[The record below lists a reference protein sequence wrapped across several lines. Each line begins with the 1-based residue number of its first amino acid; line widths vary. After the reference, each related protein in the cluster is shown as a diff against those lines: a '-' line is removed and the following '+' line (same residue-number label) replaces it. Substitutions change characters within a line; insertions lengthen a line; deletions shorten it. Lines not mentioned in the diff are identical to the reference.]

1 MSHETPIRALDPLEI
16 RVTGGL
22 VRGVSERGIRAWRG
36 IPYAAAPMGPRRFR
50 APAPVEPW
58 PGVRDATEFGPV
70 APQSHKGQFIGA
82 HPRIPQS
89 EDCLNLNVMAPD
101 AAVEDGDLR
110 PVMVF
115 IHGGAYS
122 VGSSRETPR
131 QGEGL
136 VRRGGIVFVGIN
148 YRLGALGYLD
158 FTRYSTPERPF
169 ESNLGLRDQ
178 VAALAWVRANIR
190 AFGGDPEAVTL
201 FGESA
206 GGNAVTTLMT
216 VPAAAGLFQ
225 RAIAQS
231 SPPNAVYPPAL
242 TSEWAATFV
251 GILAEQT
258 PGVADDAADL
268 VHPAAQLVSERASR
282 DDHGARALLP
292 EAVEPPVASGLTDA
306 DAVRLLLEAG
316 PARLAR
322 AATTLTVRSP
332 DLYPGTIPLCPVIDG
347 DFLPERPLDA
357 FRDGR
362 AHRIPLIIGTNER
375 EGSLFSGRIDILA
388 STPPRMR
395 AVFAN
400 TKKKAKKALKAQYP
414 GIPAARASLDFGGDY
429 SFWYPSVKVGER
441 HSRYAPVH
449 FYRFDAAP
457 RLLRRMG
464 LDATHGLELF
474 PLFDRLDGWF
484 GRGMTVLGGRR
495 AFKAIGARMQGWWLS
510 FARTG
515 TPDAAW
521 PVYTEAE
528 RLTLIIDTRDRV
540 VADPNAERRI
550 AWGAFVPHV

>member
-1 MSHETPIRALDPLEI
+1 MTSDTGTRAHDPLEV
-16 RVTGGL
+16 RVSEGRLHG
-22 VRGVSERGIRAWRG
+22 VRERGIRAWRG
-36 IPYAAAPMGPRRFR
+36 IPYAAAPVGPLRFR
-50 APAPVEPW
+50 APAPAEPW
-58 PGVRDATEFGPV
+58 SGVRDAAGFGPV

-89 EDCLNLNVMAPD
+89 EDCLNLNVIAPD
-101 AAVEDGDLR
+101 TPDDGTLR

-115 IHGGAYS
+115 VHGGAYS
-122 VGSSRETPR
+122 VGSSRENPR

-136 VRRGGIVFVGIN
+136 VRRGGIVYVGLN

-158 FTRYSTPERPF
+158 FSRYSTPERPF

-190 AFGGDPEAVTL
+190 AFGGDPDAVTL

-231 SPPNAVYPPAL
+231 APPNAVYPPTL
-242 TSEWAATFV
+242 TAEWAATFV

-258 PGVADDAADL
+258 LGAPATGTNP
-268 VHPAAQLVSERASR
+268 VHPAAQLAGPAAEPSV
-282 DDHGARALLP
+282 G
-292 EAVEPPVASGLTDA
+292 VEPPVRSGLTDA
-306 DAVRLLLEAG
+306 EAVQLLLDAD
-316 PARLAR
+316 PARLAG
-322 AATTLTVRSP
+322 ATTTLTMRSP
-332 DLYPGTIPLCPVIDG
+332 DQYPGTIPLCPVIDG

-362 AHRIPLIIGTNER
+362 AHRIPLIIGTNQR

-395 AVFAN
+395 AVFKN
-400 TKKKAKKALKAQYP
+400 TKKKARKALKAQYP
-414 GIPAARASLDFGGDY
+414 GMPAPRAALDFGGDY

-495 AFKAIGARMQGWWLS
+495 AFKAIGARMQGWWLA
-510 FARTG
+510 FAQTG
-515 TPDAAW
+515 DPDAAW
-521 PVYTEAE
+521 PRYTEAD
-528 RLTLIIDTRDRV
+528 RLTLVINTSDRV
-540 VADPNAERRI
+540 ESDPQAERRV

>member
-1 MSHETPIRALDPLEI
+1 MTQHAGTRSLDPLKI
-16 RVTGGL
+16 RVSGGL

-36 IPYAAAPMGPRRFR
+36 IPYAAAPVGPRRFR
-50 APAPVEPW
+50 APAPVDPW
-58 PGVRDATEFGPV
+58 PGVRDAAGFGPV
-70 APQSHKGQFIGA
+70 ATQSHRGQFIGA

-89 EDCLNLNVMAPD
+89 EDCLNLNVITPD
-101 AAVEDGDLR
+101 AAPADGPLR

-115 IHGGAYS
+115 VHGGAYS
-122 VGSSRETPR
+122 VGSSRENPR

-136 VRRGGIVFVGIN
+136 VRRGGIVYVSFN

-158 FTRYSTPERPF
+158 FTRYSTLERPF

-190 AFGGDPEAVTL
+190 AFGGNPDAVTL

-216 VPAAAGLFQ
+216 VPAAAGLFH

-231 SPPNAVYPPAL
+231 APPNAVYPPAL
-242 TSEWAATFV
+242 TAEWAATFV
-251 GILAEQT
+251 GILADQQAD
-258 PGVADDAADL
+258 GSADDRVGPGAA
-268 VHPAAQLVSERASR
+268 
-282 DDHGARALLP
+282 
-292 EAVEPPVASGLTDA
+292 
-306 DAVRLLLEAG
+306 RLLLDAE
-316 PARLAR
+316 PARLAE
-322 AATTLTVRSP
+322 ATTILTVRSP
-332 DLYPGTIPLCPVIDG
+332 DRYPGTIPLCPVIDG

-362 AHRIPLIIGTNER
+362 ALRIPLIIGTNER

-388 STPPRMR
+388 STPPRIR

-400 TKKKAKKALKAQYP
+400 TKKKAKKALKALYP
-414 GIPAARASLDFGGDY
+414 GIPEARAALDFGGDY

-441 HSRYAPVH
+441 HSRYAPVY

-495 AFKAIGARMQGWWLS
+495 AFKAIGARMQGWWLG
-510 FARTG
+510 FAGTG
-515 TPDAAW
+515 VPDAAW
-521 PVYTEAE
+521 PAYTEAD
-528 RLTLIIDTRDRV
+528 RLTRIIDTRDRV
-540 VADPNAERRI
+540 EADPQADRRV
-550 AWGAFVPHV
+550 AWGKFVPHV

>member
-1 MSHETPIRALDPLEI
+1 MTPQAGARALDPLEI
-16 RVTGGL
+16 AVSGGL
-22 VRGVSERGIRAWRG
+22 LQGVSERGIRAWRG
-36 IPYAAAPMGPRRFR
+36 IPYAAAPIGDRRYR
-50 APAPVEPW
+50 APAAPEPW
-58 PGVRDATEFGPV
+58 QGVRDAAGFGPV

-89 EDCLNLNVMAPD
+89 EDCLSLNVIAPD
-101 AAVEDGDLR
+101 APVEPEALR

-115 IHGGAYS
+115 VHGGAYS
-122 VGSSRETPR
+122 VGSSREIPR

-136 VRRGGIVFVGIN
+136 VRRGGIVYVGIN

-158 FTRYSTPERPF
+158 FSRYSTPERPF

-178 VAALAWVRANIR
+178 VQALAWVHANIR
-190 AFGGDPEAVTL
+190 AFGGDPDAVTL

-242 TSEWAATFV
+242 TAEWAALFV

-258 PGVADDAADL
+258 PGSPAAGTDPE
-268 VHPAAQLVSERASR
+268 HPAVRL
-282 DDHGARALLP
+282 ARKKTGTAPPAPAAPIPAL
-292 EAVEPPVASGLTDA
+292 SDA
-306 DAVRLLLEAG
+306 EAVRLLLDAD

-322 AATTLTVRSP
+322 AATALTVRSP
-332 DLYPGTIPLCPVIDG
+332 DQYPGTIPLCPVIDG
-347 DFLPERPLDA
+347 NFLPERPLDA

-395 AVFAN
+395 AVFVN

-414 GIPAARASLDFGGDY
+414 GIPASRASLDFGGDY
-429 SFWYPSVKVGER
+429 SFWYPSVKVAER

-495 AFKAIGARMQGWWLS
+495 AFKAIGRRMQGWWLR
-510 FARTG
+510 FAATG
-515 TPDAAW
+515 TPDPAW
-521 PVYTEAE
+521 PPYTETD

-540 VADPNAERRI
+540 EADPQAERRI

>member
-1 MSHETPIRALDPLEI
+1 MTQHTGARALDPLE
-16 RVTGGL
+16 VTVAAGVL
-22 VRGVSERGIRAWRG
+22 RGVRERGIRAWRG
-36 IPYAAAPMGPRRFR
+36 IPYAAAPVGDLRFR
-50 APAPVEPW
+50 APAPVQPW
-58 PGVRDATEFGPV
+58 PGVRDAAAFGPV
-70 APQSHKGQFIGA
+70 APQSHKGQFVGA

-89 EDCLNLNVMAPD
+89 EDCLNLNVIAPD
-101 AAVEDGDLR
+101 EPVDPEALR
-110 PVMVF
+110 PVMLFV
-115 IHGGAYS
+115 HGGAYS
-122 VGSSRETPR
+122 VGSSRENPR

-136 VRRGGIVFVGIN
+136 VRRGGIVYVGIN

-158 FTRYSTPERPF
+158 FSRYSTPTRPF

-190 AFGGDPEAVTL
+190 AFGGDPDAVTL

-216 VPAAAGLFQ
+216 VPSAAGLFH

-231 SPPNAVYPPAL
+231 APPNAVYPPAL
-242 TSEWAATFV
+242 TAEWAATFV
-251 GILAEQT
+251 GILADQSIGAPAT
-258 PGVADDAADL
+258 GVHP
-268 VHPAAQLVSERASR
+268 VHPAVRRAGGQ
-282 DDHGARALLP
+282 DALAGAA
-292 EAVEPPVASGLTDA
+292 ESPVISGLTDA
-306 DAVRLLLEAG
+306 EAVRLLVEAD
-316 PARLAR
+316 PARLAG
-322 AATTLTVRSP
+322 ATTTLTVRSP
-332 DLYPGTIPLCPVIDG
+332 DQYPGTIPLCPVIDG

-362 AHRIPLIIGTNER
+362 AHRVPLIIGTNER

-414 GIPAARASLDFGGDY
+414 GMPAPRAALDFGGDY
-429 SFWYPSVKVGER
+429 SFWYPSVKVAER
-441 HSRYAPVH
+441 HSRYAPVY

-495 AFKAIGARMQGWWLS
+495 AFKAIGARMQVWWLG
-510 FARTG
+510 FAATG
-515 TPDAAW
+515 EPDAAW
-521 PVYTEAE
+521 PAYTEAD
-528 RLTLIIDTRDRV
+528 RLTLLIDTHDRLV
-540 VADPNAERRI
+540 SDPHAERRV

>member
-1 MSHETPIRALDPLEI
+1 MTQHAGTRSLDPLEI
-16 RVTGGL
+16 RVSGGL

-36 IPYAAAPMGPRRFR
+36 IPYAAAPVGPRRFR
-50 APAPVEPW
+50 APVPADPW
-58 PGVRDATEFGPV
+58 PGVRDAAEFGPV
-70 APQSHKGQFIGA
+70 ATQSHKGQFIGA

-89 EDCLNLNVMAPD
+89 EDCLNLNVIAPD
-101 AAVEDGDLR
+101 APVDDGALR

-115 IHGGAYS
+115 VHGGAYS
-122 VGSSRETPR
+122 VGSSRENPR

-136 VRRGGIVFVGIN
+136 VRRGGIVYVSIN

-190 AFGGDPEAVTL
+190 AFGGDPDAVTL

-231 SPPNAVYPPAL
+231 APPNAVYPPAL
-242 TSEWAATFV
+242 TAEWAATFV

-258 PGVADDAADL
+258 VGAPAGDL
-268 VHPAAQLVSERASR
+268 VHPAEQHPAEQTPAEQTP
-282 DDHGARALLP
+282 ALQ
-292 EAVEPPVASGLTDA
+292 PVDSGLSDSE
-306 DAVRLLLEAG
+306 AVRLLLGAD
-316 PARLAR
+316 PARLAG
-322 AATTLTVRSP
+322 ATTTLTVRSP
-332 DLYPGTIPLCPVIDG
+332 DRYPGTIPLCPVIDG
-347 DFLPERPLDA
+347 DLLPERPLDA

-400 TKKKAKKALKAQYP
+400 TKKKAKKALKALYP
-414 GIPAARASLDFGGDY
+414 GMPAPRAALDFGGDY

-441 HSRYAPVH
+441 HSRYAPVY

-495 AFKAIGARMQGWWLS
+495 AFKAIGSRMQGWWLG

-515 TPDAAW
+515 VPDAAW
-521 PVYTEAE
+521 PGYTETD
-528 RLTLIIDTRDRV
+528 RLTRIIDTRDRIES
-540 VADPNAERRI
+540 DPQAERRI
-550 AWGAFVPHV
+550 AWGKFVPHV

>member
-1 MSHETPIRALDPLEI
+1 MTQHAGTQSLNPLEI
-16 RVTGGL
+16 RVSGGL
-22 VRGVSERGIRAWRG
+22 VRGVSERGVRAWRG
-36 IPYAAAPMGPRRFR
+36 IPYAAAPVGARRFR

-58 PGVRDATEFGPV
+58 PGVRPATTFGPV
-70 APQSHKGQFIGA
+70 ATQSHKGQFIGA

-89 EDCLNLNVMAPD
+89 EDCLNLNVITPD
-101 AAVEDGDLR
+101 ADADDTALW

-115 IHGGAYS
+115 VHGGAYS
-122 VGSSRETPR
+122 VGSSRENPR

-136 VRRGGIVFVGIN
+136 VRRGGIVYVSFN
-148 YRLGALGYLD
+148 YRLGALGFLD
-158 FTRYSTPERPF
+158 FSGYSTPERPF

-190 AFGGDPEAVTL
+190 AFGGDPDAVTL

-216 VPAAAGLFQ
+216 IPAAAGLFH

-231 SPPNAVYPPAL
+231 APPNAVYPPAL
-242 TSEWAATFV
+242 TQEWAATFV

-258 PGVADDAADL
+258 PGAPAGAADL
-268 VHPAAQLVSERASR
+268 VHPTDQDSLAGPGV
-282 DDHGARALLP
+282 
-292 EAVEPPVASGLTDA
+292 SGLSDP
-306 DAVRLLLEAG
+306 DAVRLLLDAE
-316 PARLAR
+316 PARLAE
-322 AATTLTVRSP
+322 ATTTLTVHSP
-332 DLYPGTIPLCPVIDG
+332 DRYPGTIPLCPVIDG
-347 DFLPERPLDA
+347 DYLPERPLDA

-362 AHRIPLIIGTNER
+362 AARIPLIIGTNER

-388 STPPRMR
+388 STPPRIR

-400 TKKKAKKALKAQYP
+400 TKKKAKKALKALYP
-414 GIPAARASLDFGGDY
+414 GIPAARAARDFGGDY

-441 HSRYAPVH
+441 HSRYAPVY

-457 RLLRRMG
+457 RLLRQMG

-495 AFKAIGARMQGWWLS
+495 SFKAIGERMQGWWLS
-510 FARTG
+510 FATTG
-515 TPDAAW
+515 VPDAGW
-521 PVYTEAE
+521 PAYTEAE
-528 RLTLIIDTRDRV
+528 RLTLIIDTSDRIES
-540 VADPNAERRI
+540 DPQAERRV
-550 AWGAFVPHV
+550 AWGKFVPHV

>member
-1 MSHETPIRALDPLEI
+1 MTQPAGTRSRDPLEV
-16 RVTGGL
+16 RVTGGM
-22 VRGVSERGIRAWRG
+22 VRGVNERGIRAWRG
-36 IPYAAAPMGPRRFR
+36 IPYAAAPVGSRRFR

-58 PGVRDATEFGPV
+58 TGVRDAAEFGPV
-70 APQSHKGQFIGA
+70 ATQSHKGQFIGA

-89 EDCLNLNVMAPD
+89 EDCLNLNVIAPD
-101 AAVEDGDLR
+101 APVDDAALC

-115 IHGGAYS
+115 VHGGAYS
-122 VGSSRETPR
+122 VGSSRENPR

-136 VRRGGIVFVGIN
+136 VRRGGIVYVSIN

-158 FTRYSTPERPF
+158 FSRYSTPERPF

-190 AFGGDPEAVTL
+190 FFGGDPDAVTL

-231 SPPNAVYPPAL
+231 APPNAVYPPAL
-242 TSEWAATFV
+242 TAEWAATFV

-258 PGVADDAADL
+258 VGAATAVDR
-268 VHPAAQLVSERASR
+268 VHPAEQSTVPGSR
-282 DDHGARALLP
+282 PD
-292 EAVEPPVASGLTDA
+292 PVDSGLSDSE
-306 DAVRLLLEAG
+306 AVRLLLDAE
-316 PARLAR
+316 PARLAG
-322 AATTLTVRSP
+322 ATTTLTVRSP
-332 DLYPGTIPLCPVIDG
+332 ARYPGTIPLCPVIDG
-347 DFLPERPLDA
+347 DVLPERPLDA

-362 AHRIPLIIGTNER
+362 AHRIPLMIGTNER

-388 STPPRMR
+388 STPQRMR

-400 TKKKAKKALKAQYP
+400 TKKKARKALKALYP
-414 GIPAARASLDFGGDY
+414 GMPAARAALDFGGDY

-441 HSRYAPVH
+441 HSRYAPVY

-495 AFKAIGARMQGWWLS
+495 AFKAIGARMQGWWLA
-510 FARTG
+510 FAGTG
-515 TPDAAW
+515 VPDAEW
-521 PVYTEAE
+521 PAYTEAD
-528 RLTLIIDTRDRV
+528 RLTLIIDTRDRIES
-540 VADPNAERRI
+540 DPQAERRV
-550 AWGAFVPHV
+550 AWGKFVPHV

>member
-1 MSHETPIRALDPLEI
+1 MTQHAGTRSLDPLEI
-16 RVTGGL
+16 RVAGGR
-22 VRGVSERGIRAWRG
+22 VRGVSERGVRAWRG
-36 IPYAAAPMGPRRFR
+36 IPYAAAPVGERRFR
-50 APAPVEPW
+50 APVPVEPW
-58 PGVRDATEFGPV
+58 SGVRSAALFGPV
-70 APQSHKGQFIGA
+70 ATQSHRGQFIGA

-89 EDCLNLNVMAPD
+89 EDCLNLNVIAPGTDSAD
-101 AAVEDGDLR
+101 AEPR

-115 IHGGAYS
+115 VHGGAYS
-122 VGSSRETPR
+122 VGSSRENPR

-136 VRRGGIVFVGIN
+136 VRRGGIVYVSLN
-148 YRLGALGYLD
+148 YRLGALGFLD
-158 FTRYSTPERPF
+158 FSRYSTPERPF

-178 VAALAWVRANIR
+178 VAALVWVRDNIG
-190 AFGGDPEAVTL
+190 AFGGDPGNVTL

-216 VPAAAGLFQ
+216 VPAAAGLFH

-231 SPPNAVYPPAL
+231 APPNAVYPPAL
-242 TSEWAATFV
+242 TAEWAATFV

-258 PGVADDAADL
+258 PGAPGGAADL
-268 VHPAAQLVSERASR
+268 VNPADLVDPADLVNPAGLASAAPA
-282 DDHGARALLP
+282 G
-292 EAVEPPVASGLTDA
+292 VSGLSDP
-306 DAVRLLLEAG
+306 DAVRLLLDAD
-316 PARLAR
+316 PTRLAE
-322 AATTLTVRSP
+322 ATTTLTVNSP
-332 DLYPGTIPLCPVIDG
+332 DRYPGTIPLCPVIDG

-362 AHRIPLIIGTNER
+362 AARIPLIIGTNER

-388 STPPRMR
+388 STPPRIR

-400 TKKKAKKALKAQYP
+400 TKKKAKKALKALYP
-414 GIPAARASLDFGGDY
+414 GIPAARAALDFGGDY
-429 SFWYPSVKVGER
+429 SFWYPTVKVGER
-441 HSRYAPVH
+441 HSRYAPVF

-495 AFKAIGARMQGWWLS
+495 AFKAIGARMQDWWLT

-515 TPDAAW
+515 VPDTAW
-521 PVYTEAE
+521 PSYTESD
-528 RLTLIIDTRDRV
+528 RLTLIINTTDRV
-540 VADPNAERRI
+540 ESDPHADRRL
-550 AWGAFVPHV
+550 AWGKFVPHV